1 LLLQAS
7 HITRKQK
14 IIILEKKHINWKKP
28 YVPDGISDFKINVKP
43 DDNEWSRFEPAVGE
57 KILSEEIFAVPERA
71 ITFDRNKII
80 KTKED
85 SYKEKAE
92 NVKDNFVNTAQYL
105 KFINAHLTEKKN
117 YLDKMLTEKNK
128 FEDIIT
134 SLNPNQITKEQ
145 LDEKNYNNVKAED
158 VRKVLQHVERERDLI
173 KERLEHFSS
182 QINVANEALINKN
195 KEIDEIKTELSIVE
209 ISESKLP
216 KNEKEITISEMQQQ
230 ANTLESKTESEKI
243 FGAINSLVV
252 LLNSKNQATL
262 NELKSVKSEFTK
274 MKQEYDKV
282 MRMLEQKKK

>member
-1 LLLQAS
+1 
-7 HITRKQK
+7 
-14 IIILEKKHINWKKP
+14 LEKKHINWKKP
-28 YVPDGISDFKINVKP
+28 YHPDNESEFKINAKP
-43 DDNEWSRFEPAVGE
+43 DDNEWSRFESAVGE

-71 ITFDRNKII
+71 ITFDRSKII

-92 NVKDNFVNTAQYL
+92 NVKDNFGNTAQYL
-105 KFINAHLTEKKN
+105 KFINAHLAEKKN
-117 YLDKMLTEKNK
+117 YLDKMLTEKDK
-128 FEDIIT
+128 FENIIT
-134 SLNPNQITKEQ
+134 LLNPNKITKEQ

-158 VRKVLQHVERERDLI
+158 VRKVLEHVERERDLI

-195 KEIDEIKTELSIVE
+195 KQIDEIKSELSLVE
-209 ISESKLP
+209 LSESKLP
-216 KNEKEITISEMQQQ
+216 KNEKEITLGEMQQQ

-262 NELKSVKSEFTK
+262 NELKSVKSEFNK

-282 MRMLEQKKK
+282 MRMLEQKKEK